1 VVWNRNYSFFHH
13 LKFLKMKTLLLS
25 LAFLLPLLVSAQFD
39 GFYNPD
45 NWTLSRSNPCDNGYV
60 NASGAPASIEIWSS
74 DNTGCG
80 NSVVYYGI
88 TAFTSGTVS
97 FDWVYTT
104 FDRDGSFY
112 DRFGYFKGNEVV
124 QISPL
129 GLPNGASESGTT
141 TFEVNQGETFGFY
154 MESVDNVLGRARSV
168 ISNFS
173 APACDLVLTVD
184 VPSVIYYGY
193 APMSCTN
200 ITATASSSN
209 GPVTINGI
217 GQVCATSGDCIE
229 VVVTA
234 VDAAGCEASQTVT
247 VPVIDVVCPNGNGNP
262 RVKICHNGNS
272 ICVAPSAVPAMLNNG
287 ATLGD
292 CGAVP
297 DCEEVQ
303 GLQVSND
310 SGQTRTKA
318 EQAALVRQVTDAI
331 SASWTNP
338 SENPGNTRNSQ
349 VSNVYP
355 NPASHVLSISPVH
368 RGLEGQVQVTI
379 LNLLGQVIHSSEQQL
394 NQGSTVEMDIRSLES
409 GQYTILFEAAN
420 GYKTTE
426 KLVVAKK

>member
-1 VVWNRNYSFFHH
+1 
-13 LKFLKMKTLLLS
+13 MKSLLLS
-25 LAFLLPLLVSAQFD
+25 LAFLLPVFVFGQFT
-39 GFYNPD
+39 GFYDTD
-45 NWTLSRSNPCDNGYV
+45 NWTLSRSKPCDNGFV
-60 NASGAPASIEIWSS
+60 DASGAPASLEIWSS
-74 DNTGCG
+74 ENPGCG

-88 TAFTSGTVS
+88 TAISSGTVS

-104 FDRDGSFY
+104 FDVAGSFF
-112 DRFGYFKGNEVV
+112 DQFGYFKGNQTT
-124 QISPL
+124 QISPF
-129 GLPNGASESGTT
+129 GIPFGGSASGTT
-141 TFEVNQGETFGFY
+141 SFEVNEGETFGFY
-154 MESVDNVLGRARSV
+154 MFSVDNIFGRARSV
-168 ISNFS
+168 ISNFF
-173 APACDLVLTVD
+173 APACDLVLSVD
-184 VPSVIYYGY
+184 VPSAIYYGY
-193 APMSCTN
+193 EPLYCTN

-272 ICVAPSAVPAMLNNG
+272 ICVAPSAVPALLNIG
-287 ATLGD
+287 ATLGE
-292 CGAVP
+292 CGAEP

-310 SGQTRTKA
+310 SGRTRTKA

-331 SASWTNP
+331 SAAWTSP
-338 SENPGNTRNSQ
+338 SEYPGNTRNSQ